1 MRLFLSQAFLKVVAI
16 VVVVVE
22 IESTVSHWATRKTV
36 VVCQVYVNLIA
47 ECSLS
52 PLSVP
57 PFLCGD

>member
-1 MRLFLSQAFLKVVAI
+1 LKVVA
-16 VVVVVE
+16 VAVVTVVVVE
-22 IESTVSHWATRKTV
+22 IESTVSHWATLKTV

-57 PFLCGD
+57 PLLCGD